1 MIVLKN
7 TGKFLQTIKA
17 CTKSKSSLIF
27 KHLVGTIFMKIKG
40 KVMFK
45 KILLLS
51 ALLFSVNASA
61 ANYLDTQYGQ
71 DGVEVHLLKAK
82 VSNNVLTISFMVENT
97 TGAKVKFQ
105 SMVAASVNYT
115 SADKKYP
122 ILKDANGKWLAST
135 ITYDESNSKNS
146 LFTSKDSPY
155 TYHYTQLEDK
165 NKRVG
170 WIKFEAPQDSD
181 WPIEVTLPG
190 VSPFTI
196 EKPQ

>member
-1 MIVLKN
+1 
-7 TGKFLQTIKA
+7 
-17 CTKSKSSLIF
+17 
-27 KHLVGTIFMKIKG
+27 
-40 KVMFK
+40 MFK

-51 ALLFSVNASA
+51 AMLFSINASA

-71 DGVEVHLLKAK
+71 DGVEVHLLKTK
-82 VSNNVLTISFMVENT
+82 VTNNVLTISFMVENT
-97 TGAKVKFQ
+97 TGSKVEFK

-122 ILKDANGKWLAST
+122 ILKDADGKWLAST
-135 ITYDESNSKNS
+135 ITYDEGNSTNS
-146 LFTSKDSPY
+146 LFTAKESPY
-155 TYHYTQLEDK
+155 TYHFIKLNDK

-170 WIKFEAPQDSD
+170 WVKFEAPQDGE